1 MEGGKIKIKVEK
13 MKNKAGFYV
22 KSRNCELA
30 IEQGKKPIANFKK
43 SDLEQSGFNW
53 WSCGVEWHH
62 NGAYIMFFETDG
74 IDSHATIEIIRE
86 ACEENVVFSTK
97 KEALDYVLKLPKWQD
112 SFQGVKAKIHLK
124 SGKYGLFVCGKDFY
138 KSDKDDIR
146 ACDFSTAQIIES
158 MF

>member
-1 MEGGKIKIKVEK
+1 VAK

-22 KSRNCELA
+22 KSRNCENA
-30 IEQGKKPIANFKK
+30 INQGKIPIANFKK

-53 WSCGVEWHH
+53 WNCGIEWHH
-62 NGAYIMFFETDG
+62 NGAYIMFFETTG
-74 IDSHATIEIIRE
+74 IDSIAIVEVMRN
-86 ACEENVVFSTK
+86 ACRENVVFSTK
-97 KEALDYVLKLPKWQD
+97 KEAMDYVLKLPKWQD
-112 SFQGVKAKIHLK
+112 SFNGNKAKIHLK
-124 SGKYGLFVCGKDFY
+124 SGKYGLFVCSKDFY